1 MKAFI
6 AFASYVWITTLAGL
20 AIHPY
25 QSVRR
30 MVMER
35 ERRILL
41 PVALSPTLALAG
53 FFLVGRMGSYVID
66 VGGRWRELMA
76 LLLGWTFIGLLLW
89 QVLILVLIL
98 RFVRSLLI
106 RE

>member
-1 MKAFI
+1 MKAFV
-6 AFASYVWITTLAGL
+6 AFVSYVWVTTLAGL

-41 PVALSPTLALAG
+41 PVALSPTFALIV
-53 FFLVGRMGSYVID
+53 FFVVGRVGSYVVD
-66 VGGRWRELMA
+66 VGGGWRELMA
-76 LLLGWTFIGLLLW
+76 LLLGWVLIGLLLW
-89 QVLILVLIL
+89 QALILVLVW
-98 RFVRSLLI
+98 RFWRGY
-106 RE
+106 RA

>member
-1 MKAFI
+1 MRALVAFI
-6 AFASYVWITTLAGL
+6 SYVWMTTLAGL

-30 MVMER
+30 MIMER

-41 PVALSPTLALAG
+41 PVALSPTFALIV
-53 FFLVGRMGSYVID
+53 FFVVGRACSYVID
-66 VGGRWRELMA
+66 VGGSWRELIA
-76 LLLGWTFIGLLLW
+76 FSLGWVFIGLLLW
-89 QVLILVLIL
+89 QVLILIL
-98 RFVRSLLI
+98 VFRFVRSFLF